1 MSNYIEGDLET
12 ADLLIYGTKSQLN
25 EDLVEEQKDNFM
37 SNMLPDSV
45 AFFTKVLQLQKQIAK
60 NRAIQI
66 AKGAFR
72 KVRSLWNE
80 NDIREL
86 TTIGDFQNPPE
97 KMKRYIMAEP
107 TVRALWQKQL
117 CDGYDD
123 YCENNRDKSGEE
135 LVEYRN
141 VMNGMI
147 LTEDDEYD
155 HTFTIYDD
163 PIDNYEP
170 ENKIS
175 TAEQFEIF
183 NTWQNLRTLIA
194 KGEEDPTSGSNDWL
208 SV

>member
-1 MSNYIEGDLET
+1 MTNFIEGDLET

-25 EDLVEEQKDNFM
+25 EDFVGEQKDNFM

-45 AFFTKVLQLQKQIAK
+45 AFFTNVLQLQKQIAK

-80 NDIREL
+80 DDIREL
-86 TTIGDFQNPPE
+86 TTIGDFQNAPE

-117 CDGYDD
+117 CDGYGD

-135 LVEYRN
+135 LIEYRN
-141 VMNGMI
+141 N
-147 LTEDDEYD
+147 EWDD
-155 HTFTIYDD
+155 
-163 PIDNYEP
+163 
-170 ENKIS
+170 
-175 TAEQFEIF
+175 F
-183 NTWQNLRTLIA
+183 N
-194 KGEEDPTSGSNDWL
+194 
-208 SV
+208 